1 MEALPFTLAVT
12 AIATF
17 VAEQL
22 TDEELALAAVVLTQA
37 ADTMATALVLRE
49 KESKETS
56 ADLEFSRETDLT
68 SG

>member
-1 MEALPFTLAVT
+1 MEAFPFTLAVT
-12 AIATF
+12 AITTF

-56 ADLEFSRETDLT
+56 ADLEFSRRNK
-68 SG
+68 